1 MNVLI
6 GLLGTVFAAMWVLLY
21 LRGVGSRKYAAYI
34 EQLTNDMFVLKDI
47 YFIGFALL
55 DTLHL
60 RCDTGFMAKRMDKVQ
75 ELFGEKYAPFYNY
88 AIWAG
93 KVTLCLTIIPI
104 MLFLGLIA
112 ETPVLSVVGLV
123 FGPVMAVS
131 LNNSLDNRVEARRE
145 KILMDF
151 PQVISKLSMLLKAG
165 MTLQD
170 AWEQIAFSREGE
182 LYQEMRTVNMEIKNA
197 GVGMEEAYMRFARR
211 CALPEVRKFASLV
224 IQNMK
229 KGSADLVYALQEMA
243 DERWQQKKHLVLRK
257 GELAGSQL
265 LMPIMLMFI
274 GVMLLIMVPAF
285 VSMTS
290 GL

>member
-1 MNVLI
+1 MNILL
-6 GLLGTVFAAMWVLLY
+6 GLSGTVFAAVWVLLF
-21 LRGVGSRKYAAYI
+21 LKGVGNKKYAAYI
-34 EQLTNDMFVLKDI
+34 SKLTNSMFILKDI
-47 YFIGFALL
+47 YFIGFSLL
-55 DTLHL
+55 DMLHL
-60 RCDTGFMAKRMDKVQ
+60 RCDEGFTAKRMDKVQ

-104 MLFLGLIA
+104 MVFLGLIA
-112 ETPVLSVVGLV
+112 GEPIISVMGFLI
-123 FGPVMAVS
+123 GPLMAVS
-131 LNNSLDNRVEARRE
+131 LNNSLDNRVEERRE

-170 AWEQIAFSREGE
+170 AWEQIAFSREGD
-182 LYQEMRTVNMEIKNA
+182 LYQEMRTANMEIKNA
-197 GVGMEEAYMRFARR
+197 GIGMEEAYIRFARR

-229 KGSADLVYALQEMA
+229 KGSSDMVYALQDMA

-257 GELAGSQL
+257 GELAGNQL
-265 LMPIMLMFI
+265 LIPIMLMFV
-274 GVMLLIMVPAF
+274 GVLILIMVPSF
-285 VSMTS
+285 MTMSS
-290 GL
+290 GF